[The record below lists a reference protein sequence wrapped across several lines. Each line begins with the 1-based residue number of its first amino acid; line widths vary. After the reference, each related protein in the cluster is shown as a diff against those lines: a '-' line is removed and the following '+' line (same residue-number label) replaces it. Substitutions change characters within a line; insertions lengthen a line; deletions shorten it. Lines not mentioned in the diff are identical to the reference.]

1 MAEEEKKAS
10 SPPTCSKLS
19 PAASKFVP
27 SYAMVLPSLAAE
39 KLVAQTSAPLN
50 AMDNLTKGF
59 QAKRFKPGDLQ
70 PTVPS
75 VATATGSGRGR
86 GRPKKTPTEA
96 TNVAPQG
103 KKDDSARERGRPKKT
118 PPEAPNAAS
127 QGKSNGSGRGRGR
140 SKKISSVAITEPSQE
155 KKGRGRPKRTISVGA
170 TATPLPTA
178 PPVPTFPASS
188 SAPPDFCASSSI
200 DGTTKR
206 GMDSGRGNT
215 TPFKKQRVVEM
226 GVFQAKNGLKVL
238 NPGKPSNKIYFT
250 GQAKVTRSADVTGDI
265 GYTPSSTS
273 KLKWNGSSLRLQLE
287 GCQFRATGT
296 NTDCVD
302 SLNGS
307 SEGLKSHPVL
317 AVSLRWLVCGFL
329 AGPPYHTKSKESLV
343 LSNKDIEN
351 DIMDK

>member
-19 PAASKFVP
+19 PAASEFMP

-70 PTVPS
+70 PTAPS

-86 GRPKKTPTEA
+86 GRPKKTP
-96 TNVAPQG
+96 
-103 KKDDSARERGRPKKT
+103 
-118 PPEAPNAAS
+118 PEALNAAP

-140 SKKISSVAITEPSQE
+140 PKKTPPEALNAAPQGKSNGSGRGRGRPKKISSVAITEPSQE
-155 KKGRGRPKRTISVGA
+155 KKGRGRPKRTISVGD

-188 SAPPDFCASSSI
+188 SAPPDFCTSSSI

-206 GMDSGRGNT
+206 GMDSGRRNT
-215 TPFKKQRVVEM
+215 TPFKRQRVVEM
-226 GVFQAKNGLKVL
+226 GVFQDENDLKVL
-238 NPGKPSNKIYFT
+238 NSGKPSNKIYFT
-250 GQAKVTRSADVTGDI
+250 GQAKVARSADVT
-265 GYTPSSTS
+265 
-273 KLKWNGSSLRLQLE
+273 
-287 GCQFRATGT
+287 
-296 NTDCVD
+296 
-302 SLNGS
+302 
-307 SEGLKSHPVL
+307 
-317 AVSLRWLVCGFL
+317 VSLRWLVCGFL

-351 DIMDK
+351 NIMDKTRSQEIESLKEKNLRLRQQMMRMYRAWASRLTPPPLPTFDPANTLSLPPKL